1 MAGGVNEAR
10 EEDGVYEGQKGTLEA
25 GKRLDLLEVIGRIVA
40 RLYLPIFFFSFN
52 NYISSASS
60 VPGRVI
66 GAEIRARKSDKKI
79 LVPSWR

>member
-40 RLYLPIFFFSFN
+40 RLYLPIFFFHSTTI
-52 NYISSASS
+52 YR
-60 VPGRVI
+60 VPALCL
-66 GAEIRARKSDKKI
+66 AE
-79 LVPSWR
+79 L

>member
-40 RLYLPIFFFSFN
+40 RLYLPIFFFIQQL
-52 NYISSASS
+52 YIECQLCAWQSY
-60 VPGRVI
+60 R
-66 GAEIRARKSDKKI
+66 R
-79 LVPSWR
+79 